1 MMKKKNKGW
10 FSAQKL
16 MDEVNQLSIEEL
28 NEFEETNQEEGIV
41 EDQGS
46 AKATPEKNEDETNRP
61 ADNELPKTQKE
72 AVKPVAQTF
81 AKPISHQRVAGDQQK
96 EQSVKK
102 IAVQQKSSGNRDSY
116 AKDSQLVEDKGERME
131 KELST
136 NQTNKQESKE
146 QEKDHMIE
154 NLSFEIKEL
163 ILE

>member
-61 ADNELPKTQKE
+61 ADNELPKTQ
-72 AVKPVAQTF
+72 
-81 AKPISHQRVAGDQQK
+81 
-96 EQSVKK
+96 
-102 IAVQQKSSGNRDSY
+102 
-116 AKDSQLVEDKGERME
+116 
-131 KELST
+131 
-136 NQTNKQESKE
+136 
-146 QEKDHMIE
+146 
-154 NLSFEIKEL
+154 NLSHKLSQNRFLTKEWLEISRKSKVSKR
-163 ILE
+163 